1 MDYIQKAIEES
12 YQIFLEKLPNEQIDS
27 YILIIPSQQK
37 LLLIKN
43 NLVLQEYMISTSKY
57 GLGNKNESFQTPIGI
72 HKISKK
78 IGDSCPIYTVFKG
91 RVPLGDNLTLSE
103 LEKPINEKY
112 RKKHLK
118 GCEDVITSRIMWLE
132 GMEEGVN
139 KGGNVD
145 TYSRYVYIHG
155 TAHEELIGK
164 EASHGCIRMRNDNVI
179 ELFKKVKKDTRVL
192 ILDN

>member
-1 MDYIQKAIEES
+1 MDYIQKAIEKS
-12 YQIFLEKLPNEQIDS
+12 NQIFLEKLPNEQIDS
-27 YILIIPSQQK
+27 YILIIPSHQK

-43 NLVLQEYMISTSKY
+43 NLVLQEYMVSTSKY

-78 IGDSCPIYTVFKG
+78 IGESCPIYTIFKG

-145 TYSRYVYIHG
+145 TYSRYIYIHG

-164 EASHGCIRMRNDNVI
+164 EASHGCVRMRNDNVI
-179 ELFKKVKKDTRVL
+179 ELFKKVKKETRVL

>member
-1 MDYIQKAIEES
+1 MDCIQKAIEES

-43 NLVLQEYMISTSKY
+43 NLVLQEYMVSTSKY

-78 IGDSCPIYTVFKG
+78 IGESCPIYTIFKG

-145 TYSRYVYIHG
+145 TYSRYIYIHG

-164 EASHGCIRMRNDNVI
+164 EASHGCVRMRNDNVI
-179 ELFKKVKKDTRVL
+179 ELFKKVKKETRVL

>member
-1 MDYIQKAIEES
+1 MDYIKKALEKS
-12 YQIFLEKLPNEQIDS
+12 CQIFLEKLPYEKINQ

-43 NLVLQEYMISTSKY
+43 SIVLQEYMVSTSKY

-78 IGDSCPIYTVFKG
+78 IGDLCPIFTVFKG

-132 GMEEGVN
+132 GIEEGVN

-145 TYSRYVYIHG
+145 TYLRYIYIHG

-179 ELFKKVKKDTRVL
+179 ELFEKVKQDTHVL
-192 ILDN
+192 ILNN

>member
-1 MDYIQKAIEES
+1 MDYIQKALERS
-12 YQIFLEKLPNEQIDS
+12 CQIFLEKLPYEKIGQ
-27 YILIIPSQQK
+27 YILIIPSHQK

-43 NLVLQEYMISTSKY
+43 SIVLQEYMISTSKY

-78 IGDSCPIYTVFKG
+78 IGDSCPIFTVFKG
-91 RVPLGDNLTLSE
+91 RIPLGDNLTLSE

-132 GMEEGVN
+132 GIEKGVN

-145 TYSRYVYIHG
+145 TYSRYIYIHG
-155 TAHEELIGK
+155 TAHEKLIGK
-164 EASHGCIRMRNDNVI
+164 EASHGCIRMRNDNII
-179 ELFKKVKKDTRVL
+179 ELFEKVKQDMHVL
-192 ILDN
+192 ILNN

>member
-1 MDYIQKAIEES
+1 MDYIQKALEKS
-12 YQIFLEKLPNEQIDS
+12 CQIFLEKLPYEKIDQ

-43 NLVLQEYMISTSKY
+43 SIVLQEYMISTSKY
-57 GLGNKNESFQTPIGI
+57 GLGNKNESFQTPVGI

-78 IGDSCPIYTVFKG
+78 IGDLCPIYTVFKG
-91 RVPLGDNLTLSE
+91 RVSLGDNLTLSD

-118 GCEDVITSRIMWLE
+118 DCEDVITSRIMWLE

-145 TYSRYVYIHG
+145 SYLRYIYIHG

-179 ELFKKVKKDTRVL
+179 ELFEKVKRDTHVL
-192 ILDN
+192 ILNN

>member
-139 KGGNVD
+139 RGGNVD

>member
-1 MDYIQKAIEES
+1 MDYIKKAIEKS
-12 YQIFLEKLPNEQIDS
+12 HQIFLEKLPNEQIDLC
-27 YILIIPSQQK
+27 ILIIPSQQK

-43 NLVLQEYMISTSKY
+43 YLVLKEYIISTSKY

-78 IGDSCPIYTVFKG
+78 IGDLCHIYTVFKG
-91 RVPLGDNLTLSE
+91 RVPLRGNLTLSE

-112 RKKHLK
+112 HKKHIK
-118 GCEDVITSRIMWLE
+118 DCEDVITSRIMWLE

-145 TYSRYVYIHG
+145 TYSRYIYIHG
-155 TAHEELIGK
+155 TAHEKLIGK
-164 EASHGCIRMRNDNVI
+164 EASHGCIRMRNDDVI
-179 ELFKKVKKDTRVL
+179 ELFKKVKKNTHVL

>member
-1 MDYIQKAIEES
+1 MDYIQKALERS
-12 YQIFLEKLPNEQIDS
+12 CQIFSEKLPYEKIGQ
-27 YILIIPSQQK
+27 YILIIPSHQK

-43 NLVLQEYMISTSKY
+43 SIVLQEYTISTSKY

-78 IGDSCPIYTVFKG
+78 IGDSCPIFTVFKG
-91 RVPLGDNLTLSE
+91 RIPLGDNLTLSE

-132 GMEEGVN
+132 GIEKGVN

-145 TYSRYVYIHG
+145 TYSRYIYIHG
-155 TAHEELIGK
+155 TAHEKLIGK
-164 EASHGCIRMRNDNVI
+164 EASHGCIRMRNDNII
-179 ELFKKVKKDTRVL
+179 ELFEKVKQDMHVL
-192 ILDN
+192 ILNN

>member
-1 MDYIQKAIEES
+1 MDYIQKALEKS
-12 YQIFLEKLPNEQIDS
+12 YQIFLEKLPYEKIDQ

-43 NLVLQEYMISTSKY
+43 SIVLQEYIISTSKY

-78 IGDSCPIYTVFKG
+78 IGDLCPIFTVFKG
-91 RVPLGDNLTLSE
+91 RVPLEDNLTLSE

-132 GMEEGVN
+132 GIEEGIN

-145 TYSRYVYIHG
+145 TYSRYIYIHG

-164 EASHGCIRMRNDNVI
+164 EASHGCIRMRNDDVI
-179 ELFKKVKKDTRVL
+179 ELFEKIKQDTHVL
-192 ILDN
+192 ILNN

>member
-1 MDYIQKAIEES
+1 MDYIQKALERS
-12 YQIFLEKLPNEQIDS
+12 CQIFSEKLPYEKIGQ
-27 YILIIPSQQK
+27 YILIIPSHQK

-43 NLVLQEYMISTSKY
+43 SIVLQEYMISTSKY

-78 IGDSCPIYTVFKG
+78 IGDSCPIFTVFKG
-91 RVPLGDNLTLSE
+91 RIPLGDNLTLSE

-132 GMEEGVN
+132 GIEKGVN

-145 TYSRYVYIHG
+145 TYSRYIYIHG
-155 TAHEELIGK
+155 TAHEKLIGK
-164 EASHGCIRMRNDNVI
+164 EASHGCIRMRNDNII
-179 ELFKKVKKDTRVL
+179 ELFEKVKQDMHVL
-192 ILDN
+192 ILNN

>member
-1 MDYIQKAIEES
+1 
-12 YQIFLEKLPNEQIDS
+12 
-27 YILIIPSQQK
+27 
-37 LLLIKN
+37 
-43 NLVLQEYMISTSKY
+43 MISTSKY

-78 IGDSCPIYTVFKG
+78 IGDLCPIYTIFKG
-91 RVPLGDNLTLSE
+91 RVPLEGNLTLSD
-103 LEKPINEKY
+103 LENPINEKY

-118 GCEDVITSRIMWLE
+118 DCEDVITSRIMWLE
-132 GMEEGVN
+132 GIEEGVN

-145 TYSRYVYIHG
+145 TYSRYIYIHG

-179 ELFKKVKKDTRVL
+179 ELFKKVKKDTYVL
-192 ILDN
+192 ILGN

>member
-1 MDYIQKAIEES
+1 MDYIQKALEKS
-12 YQIFLEKLPNEQIDS
+12 CQIFLEKLPYEKIDQ

-43 NLVLQEYMISTSKY
+43 SIVLQEYMVSTSKY

-78 IGDSCPIYTVFKG
+78 IGDSCPIFTVFKG
-91 RVPLGDNLTLSE
+91 RIPLGDNLTLSE

-132 GMEEGVN
+132 GIEKGVN

-145 TYSRYVYIHG
+145 TYSRYIYIHG
-155 TAHEELIGK
+155 TAHEKLIGK
-164 EASHGCIRMRNDNVI
+164 EASHGCIRMRNDNII
-179 ELFKKVKKDTRVL
+179 ELFEKVKQDMHVL
-192 ILDN
+192 ILNN

>member
-1 MDYIQKAIEES
+1 MDYIKKALEKS
-12 YQIFLEKLPNEQIDS
+12 CQIFLEKLPYEKINQ

-43 NLVLQEYMISTSKY
+43 SIVLQEYMVSTSKY

-78 IGDSCPIYTVFKG
+78 IGDSCPIFTVFKG

-132 GMEEGVN
+132 GIEKGVN

-145 TYSRYVYIHG
+145 TYSRYIYIHG
-155 TAHEELIGK
+155 TAHEKLIGK

-179 ELFKKVKKDTRVL
+179 ELFEKVKQDTHVL
-192 ILDN
+192 ILNN

>member
-1 MDYIQKAIEES
+1 MDYIQKAIEKS
-12 YQIFLEKLPNEQIDS
+12 HQIFLEKLPNEQIDL
-27 YILIIPSQQK
+27 YILIISSQQK

-43 NLVLQEYMISTSKY
+43 DLVLQEYMISTSKY

-78 IGDSCPIYTVFKG
+78 IGDLCKIYTVFKG

-103 LEKPINEKY
+103 LEKSKNEKY
-112 RKKHLK
+112 HKKHLK

-145 TYSRYVYIHG
+145 TYSRYIYIHG
-155 TAHEELIGK
+155 TAHEKLIGK
-164 EASHGCIRMRNDNVI
+164 EASHGCIRMRNDDVI
-179 ELFKKVKKDTRVL
+179 ELFKKVKKDTHVL

>member
-1 MDYIQKAIEES
+1 MDYIQKALEKS
-12 YQIFLEKLPNEQIDS
+12 YQIFLEKLPYEKIDQ

-43 NLVLQEYMISTSKY
+43 SIVLQEYMISTSKY

-78 IGDSCPIYTVFKG
+78 IGNLCPIFTVFKG
-91 RVPLGDNLTLSE
+91 RAPLGDNLTLSE

-112 RKKHLK
+112 RKKYLK

-132 GMEEGVN
+132 GIEEGVN

-145 TYSRYVYIHG
+145 TYSRYIYIHG

-179 ELFKKVKKDTRVL
+179 ELFEKVKKNTYVL
-192 ILDN
+192 ILGN

>member
-1 MDYIQKAIEES
+1 MDYVKKAIEKS
-12 YQIFLEKLPNEQIDS
+12 HQIFIEKLPNEQIDL

-43 NLVLQEYMISTSKY
+43 YLVLQEYIISTSKY

-78 IGDSCPIYTVFKG
+78 IGDLCHIYTVFKG
-91 RVPLGDNLTLSE
+91 RVPLGGNLTLSE

-112 RKKHLK
+112 HKKHIK
-118 GCEDVITSRIMWLE
+118 DCEDVITSRIMWLE

-145 TYSRYVYIHG
+145 TYSRYIYIHG
-155 TAHEELIGK
+155 TAHEKLIGK
-164 EASHGCIRMRNDNVI
+164 EASHGCIRMRNDDVI
-179 ELFKKVKKDTRVL
+179 ELFKKVKKNTHVL